1 MQRTHANARFSSEGA
16 SQCRGYIK
24 GFSKQRK
31 VIWKSTGWIPIGV
44 DYGNIS
50 GIQKI
55 SSVKINQLLVPE
67 IASPASSPIILDCDY
82 SLEFPKDEGLV
93 VKWFFN
99 ERLYPVYQWIP
110 DAKPQE
116 LGILKGR
123 LDLTFRASE
132 DRYMVHR
139 ALKIIQLSP
148 ELAGNFTCSVS
159 TFSSE
164 DTQTK
169 RMLVFGKSLE

>member
-24 GFSKQRK
+24 
-31 VIWKSTGWIPIGV
+31 
-44 DYGNIS
+44 

-159 TFSSE
+159 TQKLRYHPESE
-164 DTQTK
+164 TGENVEHPVQFVIDENAA
-169 RMLVFGKSLE
+169 GKFQ